1 MTDLSAF
8 KAYDIRGQI
17 GVNLDVTLARKIGRA
32 FAKVLGCE
40 TAVIGRDIRPSS
52 PEITKALTEG
62 LIAGGVEVIDIGL
75 VGTEEVYFATSHFG
89 AGGGLMVTASHNP
102 IDYNGIKMV
111 AEGSRPLTADGEMER
126 LKELTGGPDLPDAET
141 LGRRREADCRDAYA
155 EKIVSFAETGK
166 LEPLKILVNAG
177 NGVAGPAFDAIA
189 DKLAAAGAPLT
200 FERMHHEPDSTFPNG
215 IPNPLLPENQ
225 PATADRV
232 TATGADMG
240 VAWDGDFDRCFLCDE
255 TGNFVE
261 GEFVVALLAKGF
273 LGLYPGANI
282 VHDTRVAWNSRETI
296 AAAGGTAIASPT
308 GHSLIKALMRNEDA
322 VYGGEISA
330 HHYFKDFM
338 YCDSGMIPWLVIAQ
352 LMSVEGK
359 PLSELVAEMRAAYPS
374 SGEINFRL
382 EEPEAAKAAFE
393 ETYAA
398 DAQDESRLDGLSLEF
413 AEWRVNLRSS
423 NTEPVLR
430 LNVETRGDR
439 DLLERKVS
447 EISELIRKTGKP
459 A

>member
-32 FAKVLGCE
+32 FAEVLGCE

-52 PEITKALTEG
+52 PEITEALTEG

-111 AEGSRPLTADGEMER
+111 AEGSRPLTADGEMEQ

-166 LEPLKILVNAG
+166 LKPLKILVNAG
-177 NGVAGPAFDAIA
+177 NGVAGPAFDSIA
-189 DKLAAAGAPLT
+189 EKLAAAGAPLT

-308 GHSLIKALMRNEDA
+308 GHSLIKALMRKEDA

-398 DAQDESRLDGLSLEF
+398 DAQNESRLDGLSLEF